1 MSKPAL
7 LSYLTDP
14 QFLLIASLFLLL
26 GGGIKGV
33 IGLGLP
39 LVSVPLLTYLLP
51 VPVAISVL
59 AAPVMVANC
68 YQAMRGGLLVPVLRR
83 IWPLLVAMVI
93 GVLLG
98 AQLLISLNEKALYL
112 ILGAM
117 VVILGLVYLFGANL
131 TVSPR
136 YERKAGVTIGFGA
149 GLLGGVSS
157 FLGPPVVL
165 YLVALQ
171 LAKEHF
177 IVALAAVFFLAS
189 LPLYGTLAVGG
200 VMGMPELLLSLYAIF
215 PVMLGVFAGQQLRRV
230 LPQERFRQA
239 VLVMLV
245 LIGFLLIRRGLM
257 M

>member
-98 AQLLISLNEKALYL
+98 AQLLDVLAARDAVVEAL
-112 ILGAM
+112 
-117 VVILGLVYLFGANL
+117 VRLVRAEG
-131 TVSPR
+131 VPPD
-136 YERKAGVTIGFGA
+136 ERHRAVA
-149 GLLGGVSS
+149 AAVDAAGGVGEQPGHRAE
-157 FLGPPVVL
+157 F
-165 YLVALQ
+165 
-171 LAKEHF
+171 
-177 IVALAAVFFLAS
+177 
-189 LPLYGTLAVGG
+189 
-200 VMGMPELLLSLYAIF
+200 
-215 PVMLGVFAGQQLRRV
+215 
-230 LPQERFRQA
+230 
-239 VLVMLV
+239 
-245 LIGFLLIRRGLM
+245 
-257 M
+257 

>member
-1 MSKPAL
+1 MTQGCLAAAELAADDRRLHDLVSRPLRVSKPAL

-98 AQLLISLNEKALYL
+98 AQLL
-112 ILGAM
+112 
-117 VVILGLVYLFGANL
+117 GL
-131 TVSPR
+131 
-136 YERKAGVTIGFGA
+136 
-149 GLLGGVSS
+149 
-157 FLGPPVVL
+157 
-165 YLVALQ
+165 
-171 LAKEHF
+171 
-177 IVALAAVFFLAS
+177 
-189 LPLYGTLAVGG
+189 
-200 VMGMPELLLSLYAIF
+200 F
-215 PVMLGVFAGQQLRRV
+215 PFHG
-230 LPQERFRQA
+230 
-239 VLVMLV
+239 V
-245 LIGFLLIRRGLM
+245 LIP
-257 M
+257 